1 MSKPLISIIVPVY
14 GVEKY
19 LSRCINSL
27 ISQTYE
33 NLEIILIDDGS
44 PDNCPIICDEF
55 VKADCRIHVIHKQ
68 NGGLSS
74 ARNIGLQYAHGDFV
88 GYVDSDDWVL
98 PDMYAH
104 LMNLIEQAGADCA
117 HIDILETGEY
127 VVPKIKKE
135 RISVLDGK
143 EILQY
148 YMSYSTKTGI
158 YSVCQ
163 CLFKKNIID
172 NLLFREGYINEDID
186 FKYRA
191 LSNATKF
198 IVSDKKMYMYF
209 QGGASTI
216 STGGLKK
223 KDFQLYDAAEELY
236 NLTKNETYGTIA
248 KLGKVKKSRT
258 AYSLLAKIAY
268 YGVADPSIKKKEII
282 KKLKKENR
290 KNWRTLITA
299 PIGIRR
305 KIIVTSF
312 AISYYFTELIIHC
325 FSIKHRNN
333 VDDNK

>member
-44 PDNCPIICDEF
+44 PDNCPIICDKFAME
-55 VKADCRIHVIHKQ
+55 DCRIHVIHKQ

-88 GYVDSDDWVL
+88 GYVDSDDWIL

-104 LMNLIEQAGADCA
+104 LMNLIEQTGADCA
-117 HIDILETGEY
+117 QIDVFETGENI
-127 VVPKIKKE
+127 VPREKKEKIK
-135 RISVLDGK
+135 VLSGK
-143 EILQY
+143 EALQY
-148 YMSYSTKTGI
+148 YMMYSTKTGI
-158 YSVCQ
+158 YSVWQ
-163 CLFKKNIID
+163 CLFKKEIID
-172 NLLFREGYINEDID
+172 KLRFREGYINEDID
-186 FKYRA
+186 FKYKA
-191 LSNATKF
+191 LSNVTKF
-198 IVSDKKMYMYF
+198 VVSNKKMYMYF
-209 QGGASTI
+209 QGDSPTI
-216 STGGLKK
+216 STGGLKR

-236 NLTKNETYGTIA
+236 NLTKDETYGTIA
-248 KLGKVKKSRT
+248 KLGKVKKART

-268 YGVADPSIKKKEII
+268 YGIADPSIKKEEVI

-290 KNWRTLITA
+290 ENWRTLITA

-325 FSIKHRNN
+325 VSTKH
-333 VDDNK
+333 KK